1 MGTLCDAAD
10 VVDKLGGLEAVNQLL
25 DPNKTGS
32 YDADMMAKCI
42 ADAEG
47 DVEAAYGVRYHS
59 ITTNVS
65 GKIRRLTSE
74 LAAAYAWRRGPRN
87 LTMPPTVVDML
98 RDARAELAR
107 IETSASPGGTPQG
120 RVVGIVDLSDGGR
133 RTVPSVWRR
142 GGLNG
147 AR

>member
-10 VVDKLGGLEAVNQLL
+10 VIDKLGGLETVNQLL

-59 ITTNVS
+59 ITANVS
-65 GKIRRLTSE
+65 GKIRRLASE
-74 LAAAYAWRRGPRN
+74 LAAVYAWRRGPRN
-87 LTMPPTVVDML
+87 LSMPPTVVDML

-120 RVVGIVDLSDGGR
+120 RVISIVDLSGGGIR
-133 RTVPSVWRR
+133 AVPSVWRR
-142 GGLNG
+142 GGPNG

>member
-1 MGTLCDAAD
+1 MGTLCDAVD
-10 VVDKLGGLEAVNQLL
+10 VIDKLGGLETTNQLL
-25 DPNKTGS
+25 DPNKTGG

-74 LAAAYAWRRGPRN
+74 LAAVYAWRRGARG
-87 LTMPPTVVDML
+87 LAMPPTVVDML
-98 RDARAELAR
+98 RDARAELER
-107 IETSASPGGTPQG
+107 IETTASPGGTPQG
-120 RVVGIVDLSDGGR
+120 RVLPVIDTTAGGQ
-133 RTVPSVWRR
+133 RTGYETWRR